1 VPGSRHR
8 PGVNSPRRVFL
19 WLAGGAGLA
28 FSLLTPPLQVPDEN
42 RHLNR
47 SYMISRGDLRA
58 TRRAELVGNP
68 IPWSLLSMRH
78 RLAREGTS
86 VAERWR
92 AEFGVAL
99 QPEAQVFTGIP
110 SLYSPLPY
118 LPQAAA
124 IALLAAF
131 EPPPIVLCYAARLA
145 NLAVWIALIHAALGI
160 AASHRWSLA
169 LLALTPMSLF
179 MAASSSADVVTNGL
193 AFLWVAVVFRR
204 RADAAP
210 LSARD
215 AVGVWMLA
223 SALGLC
229 KPVYWVLAALL
240 FTWPSSIFGG
250 SRRRIGVLLAILG
263 GSLLPALV
271 WFGMTSHFEGPNP
284 VFADPAA
291 QTALLLS
298 DPAVFASVLLES
310 VRIEALRWLQQFVG
324 VLGWL
329 DTPLPGLVYGV
340 IPVVL
345 CGVALSEA
353 EPPGG
358 IGWRVRSLL
367 LAIPL
372 GCWLVVMLY
381 AFVNWT
387 APGEGA
393 VRSFQGR
400 YLIPLAPL
408 LGMALQRRGSAGV
421 PLWAARTAVVA
432 SASCLGIALV
442 AVVRRYYF

>member
-1 VPGSRHR
+1 VH
-8 PGVNSPRRVFL
+8 SPRRAFL
-19 WLAGGAGLA
+19 WLAGGVGLA

-47 SYMISRGDLRA
+47 AYMISRGDLGA
-58 TRRAELVGNP
+58 THRGDLAGNP

-78 RLAREGTS
+78 RLARDDAS
-86 VAERWR
+86 FADRWR

-99 QPEAQVFTGIP
+99 QPETQVFAAIP

-118 LPQAAA
+118 VPQA
-124 IALLAAF
+124 LAVAVLTVF
-131 EPPPIVLCYAARLA
+131 EPPPVVLCYAARLA

-179 MAASSSADVVTNGL
+179 MAASSSADVLTNGL

-204 RADAAP
+204 RAEGTP

-229 KPVYWVLAALL
+229 KPVYWALTALL
-240 FTWPSSIFGG
+240 FSWPSPIFGG
-250 SRRRIGVLLAILG
+250 SRRRARVLLAILG
-263 GSLLPALV
+263 GSLLPALI
-271 WFGMTSHFEGPNP
+271 WYGLTSHFEGPNP

-291 QTALLLS
+291 QVALLRS
-298 DPAVFASVLLES
+298 DPTLFASVLLES
-310 VRIEALRWLQQFVG
+310 VRVDALRWLQQFVG

-329 DTPLPGLVYGV
+329 DTPLPSVVYWLV
-340 IPVVL
+340 PLLL
-345 CGVALSEA
+345 CGVALSET
-353 EPPGG
+353 EPAGG
-358 IGWRVRSLL
+358 IGWRLRSLL
-367 LAIPL
+367 VAIPL
-372 GCWLVVMLY
+372 GCWLVIMLF
-381 AFVNWT
+381 AFVSWT
-387 APGEGA
+387 APGEQG

-400 YLIPLAPL
+400 YLIPVAPL
-408 LGMALQRRGSAGV
+408 LGMALQRSGAAGV
-421 PLWAARTAVVA
+421 PLWLARAAVFT
-432 SASCLGIALV
+432 SGGCLGIALV
-442 AVVRRYYF
+442 ALVRRYYF